1 MRICFV
7 SRRFFPAI
15 SGMSVYALN
24 LLRELVGAGHDVTM
38 ISQYRG
44 DPLGIRVYGGGPPP
58 GVPGVRVIGLEQLG
72 EQDGGNFEADVA
84 AMKAAI
90 LAEHAREPFD
100 ILHAQYGYPCGWAVL
115 EAAREI
121 AVPTVVSIQGGDGH
135 WVGSCCETHR
145 LAMVRVLDHA
155 GAVLI
160 GCRSFAEEVTERL
173 GTDPARFTIV
183 PGAVDT
189 ERFTP
194 AVHLPLPLAGE
205 GRGEGGGAHRGRS
218 ASDTHR
224 SPHPDLLP
232 QAGEG
237 EGTRVPVLLYHGR
250 VDARKGVL
258 DMLDALAPLAA
269 EGVPFRLLVSGI
281 GPTFDETAARIAA
294 LGLGEHATMTGYV
307 DYADVPEVYRRA
319 DVFVSPTYAEGFSNT
334 ILEAMASGL
343 AVVSCR
349 SVGVVDCIRDD
360 DNGLL
365 TEPGDVPGLT
375 AALRRVITD
384 VALRRRLAQAGLDEC
399 RRVYAWG
406 TVGRQIMDVY
416 ASLLGTAP
424 DRDWPLELPVT
435 PCRFRAEP
443 HLL

>member
-1 MRICFV
+1 MRICFL

-24 LLRELVGAGHDVTM
+24 LLRELVAAGHDVTM

-58 GVPGVRVIGLEQLG
+58 PVAGVRVIGLEQLG

-84 AMKAAI
+84 TMKATI

-115 EAAREI
+115 EASRETG
-121 AVPTVVSIQGGDGH
+121 VPNVVSIQGGDGH

-145 LAMVRVLDHA
+145 LAMVRVLNHA

-160 GCRSFAEEVTERL
+160 GCRSFADEVTGRL
-173 GTDPARFTIV
+173 GTDPGRFTIV

-189 ERFTP
+189 TRFTP
-194 AVHLPLPLAGE
+194 G
-205 GRGEGGGAHRGRS
+205 
-218 ASDTHR
+218 TH
-224 SPHPDLLP
+224 PPGP
-232 QAGEG
+232 
-237 EGTRVPVLLYHGR
+237 PVLLYHGR

-269 EGVPFRLLVSGI
+269 EAVPFRLLVSGI

-294 LGLGEHATMTGYV
+294 TGLAGHACMTGYV
-307 DYADVPEVYRRA
+307 DYADVPGVYRRA
-319 DVFVSPTYAEGFSNT
+319 DIFVSPTYAEGFSNT

-349 SVGVVDCIRDD
+349 SVGVVDCIRSGE
-360 DNGLL
+360 NGLL
-365 TEPGDVPGLT
+365 TEPGDIPALT
-375 AALRRVITD
+375 IALRQVLTD
-384 VALRRRLAQAGLDEC
+384 ASLRTRLAATGLDEC

-406 TVGRQIMDVY
+406 TVGRQIMHIY

-424 DRDWPLELPVT
+424 DRNWPLELPT
-435 PCRFRAEP
+435 LPCRFRAEP